1 MADDKIEAG
10 AKAAWQAQQVEVPT
24 MSYLRLRALEHA
36 RYGRNRS
43 MLEYGAAAG
52 GLAVTAWL
60 IIANDSMLLRAGLTL
75 LGAGAVYWLHRWR
88 GQRLTW
94 SESARASADELGK
107 RVAPFCKH
115 SAALAITRIGIVV
128 RERAVAREEIGVVVT
143 VVRAG
148 IDAVRIAINE
158 PGDLLVIECGQRGAL
173 RVRDGREIAAPH
185 KIRERAEREDERGKW
200 LPIRHDGSF
209 GGRCASILD
218 KVPAAL

>member
-94 SESARASADELGK
+94 SESARASADDALSFYKREL
-107 RVAPFCKH
+107 
-115 SAALAITRIGIVV
+115 T
-128 RERAVAREEIGVVVT
+128 
-143 VVRAG
+143 
-148 IDAVRIAINE
+148 
-158 PGDLLVIECGQRGAL
+158 
-173 RVRDGREIAAPH
+173 RVRDGHRGLRATHLVASVPGALLLCAWLLREAGSPFSAPWWRAAVVCAAVVAWIGSMIWH
-185 KIRERAEREDERGKW
+185 EADKANRYQRE
-200 LPIRHDGSF
+200 
-209 GGRCASILD
+209 LD
-218 KVPAAL
+218 ALDHAVE